1 MSDHFDNVSVPS
13 FILCKA
19 NKDRIG
25 TIKCTSKKL
34 IKKFDKYI
42 KNKKK
47 KYKKIRSKQN
57 DILKNVILS
66 NI

>member
-1 MSDHFDNVSVPS
+1 MIYF
-13 FILCKA
+13 
-19 NKDRIG
+19 
-25 TIKCTSKKL
+25 KKL